1 MQSFNYYGLI
11 KNFGFQLHFFHCCQ
25 TNSNDPVSILFCHH
39 SVSLLSL
46 FSFCHQSV
54 SLIRSSVLGIP
65 ANPLLHPVS
74 PQAIHLYSFSLL
86 ASMDKFI
93 SQNGENQLLKDMESP
108 IPHAKLGFATT
119 AKCSTPTGKQST
131 KLPKIT
137 RTMKSSFLMTSGD
150 RTIIFMLSLLG
161 LSSKH
166 NQPVPLKSNS
176 VQQISKEEIISP
188 LEPLFHYCFNRRNL
202 MIC

>member
-1 MQSFNYYGLI
+1 MAFNYI
-11 KNFGFQLHFFHCCQ
+11 SFFFAKRTQ
-25 TNSNDPVSILFCHH
+25 TIQ
-39 SVSLLSL
+39 SL
-46 FSFCHQSV
+46 FFFVIIQSLSYLCSHSAINQ
-54 SLIRSSVLGIP
+54 SLTRSSVLGLS

-74 PQAIHLYSFSLL
+74 LHKSYICTHFRFLL
-86 ASMDKFI
+86 QWINSSHKMAKR
-93 SQNGENQLLKDMESP
+93 QLIKYMESR

-131 KLPKIT
+131 KLPKVT
-137 RTMKSSFLMTSGD
+137 RTMKRSLSMTSGD
-150 RTIIFMLSLLG
+150 RTKIFMLSLLG

-188 LEPLFHYCFNRRNL
+188 LEPLLHDCFNRRNL
-202 MIC
+202 LIC